1 MYVDVQSG
9 TCNGCVIS
17 RIGNVN
23 INFVG
28 MYVVSYTAKGSAN
41 IQSDTLQIVF
51 KVTNLIPPIL
61 HLYSGDTIEIEV
73 FSNYTEPGYFALAAY
88 SGDTLTSSV
97 TFTSTVRMDSLG
109 TYSILYSVTDA
120 FGLTTTQT
128 RYVIVTDKT
137 PPKVNVFFH
146 SSQSF
151 PVGTQFYETNISV
164 IALDNYYNQGEIS
177 ITIDTSQF
185 NPDNVGTYFLYVSAT
200 DPSGNTSSLQ
210 AYTIDIV
217 PKTGL
222 EYIDQSNGVRI
233 YPNPS
238 TKDVYIHSPEQ
249 IISVKVY
256 DLNGRLIQQN
266 TSSEKIQIENPG
278 TFIMEF
284 ETAKMTFRR
293 KILVD

>member
-1 MYVDVQSG
+1 
-9 TCNGCVIS
+9 
-17 RIGNVN
+17 
-23 INFVG
+23 
-28 MYVVSYTAKGSAN
+28 
-41 IQSDTLQIVF
+41 
-51 KVTNLIPPIL
+51 
-61 HLYSGDTIEIEV
+61 
-73 FSNYTEPGYFALAAY
+73 
-88 SGDTLTSSV
+88 
-97 TFTSTVRMDSLG
+97 
-109 TYSILYSVTDA
+109 
-120 FGLTTTQT
+120 
-128 RYVIVTDKT
+128 
-137 PPKVNVFFH
+137 
-146 SSQSF
+146 
-151 PVGTQFYETNISV
+151 
-164 IALDNYYNQGEIS
+164 
-177 ITIDTSQF
+177 
-185 NPDNVGTYFLYVSAT
+185 VSAT

-278 TFIMEF
+278 TFIMEI